1 MATKRPKPT
10 VEEIITLRWN
20 LDPIWQLLHN
30 QQLDDDIYYNQG
42 FTVSGT
48 PMPANFEQIRPDTA
62 KMIIDMATNN
72 TSGNYPRI
80 HAPRTHESEAA
91 QINSTL
97 REKAAS
103 GFWYRTVQNE
113 AENPIRS
120 WAKHLF
126 LRGAAVGAL
135 LYDQDLWAELP
146 MRTDF
151 GTDAEFKDASDEAI
165 AERKSQWPFHTLVLD
180 PITCFPDPS
189 SDGRNYF
196 IVSVQRYAYDLKY
209 QFPEWDYFIPG
220 NDTPCRPNDW
230 VQFITY
236 FDPVWKAYLIGNAA
250 VSPGTGTAVNAP
262 RGVGAK
268 LLRPGIVKHGYGFLP
283 YKWVG
288 AGLGQP
294 TGLPHQRFKGLITQ
308 SKDLLRAEAR
318 RMSHMDALIA
328 EYAFPH
334 VAAQRGVDLHM
345 ELGGVTWVPQGTK
358 PADAVEF
365 KRPTVPLQEV
375 LAELSTI
382 REAITR
388 QTVPDPL
395 GGIRPVGVES
405 GYHESILLGTGRMK
419 LKSSIDSLE
428 RMIEWTTA
436 GFFKLVENKIKGKI
450 SVWGKGFK
458 ETEFIS
464 IGPDDIKG
472 AYEIYAYIAPAL
484 PQDEAATL
492 HSGITLFE
500 HGLTSGRDVLETYAG
515 RENAEELLTERMV
528 EDIAKSGPVQTQM
541 VQDVL
546 KSFGP
551 AQATTGP
558 IGAPGFA
565 TGQLPLTAPAAPVG
579 NTATP
584 AGVPQPPPETAQ
596 FPQRPA

>member
-1 MATKRPKPT
+1 M
-10 VEEIITLRWN
+10 RWN
-20 LDPIWQLLHN
+20 MENVLQLLHN
-30 QQLDDDIYYNQG
+30 QQLDDDLYYNQG
-42 FTVSGT
+42 FTVSGV

-62 KMIIDMATNN
+62 KMVVDMATNN

-80 HAPRTHESEAA
+80 HAPRTHETEKA

-97 REKAAS
+97 REKAVS
-103 GFWYRTVQNE
+103 GFWYRTANAE

-126 LRGAAVGAL
+126 LRGAAAGAV
-135 LYDQDLWAELP
+135 LYDQDLWPAMPE
-146 MRTDF
+146 RDKF
-151 GTDAEFKDASDEAI
+151 SSENDFKDALDEFEAT
-165 AERKSQWPFHTLVLD
+165 RKSSWPFHTLVLD
-180 PITCFPDPS
+180 PMVCYPDLAT
-189 SDGRNYF
+189 DGQNYF
-196 IVSVQRYAYDLKY
+196 IVAVQRYAYDLKY

-220 NDTPCRPNDW
+220 NDKPCRPTDF

-236 FDPVWKAYLIGNAA
+236 FDPVWKCYLIGNATIG
-250 VSPGTGTAVNAP
+250 PGSTYGQSGIENP

-283 YKWVG
+283 YKFLG

-308 SKDLLRAEAR
+308 TKDLLRAEAR
-318 RMSHMDALIA
+318 RMSHMDALVA

-345 ELGGVTWVPQGTK
+345 ELGGVTWVPQGIR

-365 KRPTVPLQEV
+365 KRPTVPLNDV

-405 GYHESILLGTGRMK
+405 GYHESILLGTGRTK
-419 LKSSIDSLE
+419 LKSSIDALE
-428 RMIEWTTA
+428 RMIEW
-436 GFFKLVENKIKGKI
+436 GSGSFLRIVENKIKAKVSI
-450 SVWGKGFK
+450 WGKGFK
-458 ETEFIS
+458 ETQFIT

-492 HSGITLFE
+492 QA
-500 HGLTSGRDVLETYAG
+500 GLNLYHDGLIPGRDVLETYAG

-528 EDIAKSGPVQTQM
+528 EDIGKSGPVQSQM
-541 VQDVL
+541 VNDVL
-546 KSFGP
+546 QSFGP
-551 AQATTGP
+551 AVATPGPQGTPGFVTGQQS
-558 IGAPGFA
+558 IGAPA
-565 TGQLPLTAPAAPVG
+565 QPVG
-579 NTATP
+579 PTVA

-596 FPQRPA
+596 FPQRPQ